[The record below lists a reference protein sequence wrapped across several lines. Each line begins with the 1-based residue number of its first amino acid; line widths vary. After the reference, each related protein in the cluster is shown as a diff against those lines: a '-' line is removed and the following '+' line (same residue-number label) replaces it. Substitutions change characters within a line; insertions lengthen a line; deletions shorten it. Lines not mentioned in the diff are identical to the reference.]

1 MDART
6 QSDLLSRMTTEEPK
20 KPKTGWKRT
29 ALEWGGILLFLA
41 FLRFT
46 DTGTMVLGKMQQ
58 VILATGIFQ
67 ADTVWAEE
75 EAEPASYDLSLI
87 TLDRPPRTVHLSSF
101 EGKTVFLNL
110 WATWCAPCLAEMPYI
125 QRLYEDMQ
133 DEVVFVTIST
143 DDDPA
148 VAQRFVEEKGYT
160 FPVYRVTGSMPE
172 LYRSPTLP
180 TTWVISAG
188 GKLATVH
195 AGMANYDTKGFRTF
209 LRSLS
214 TTQVP

>member
-1 MDART
+1 MTDTERT
-6 QSDLLSRMTTEEPK
+6 RPKAGWRRM
-20 KPKTGWKRT
+20 
-29 ALEWGGILLFLA
+29 ALEWGGVLLFLA

-46 DTGTMVLGKMQQ
+46 DTGTTVLGKMQQ
-58 VILATGIFQ
+58 ALLATGIFQ

-75 EAEPASYDLSLI
+75 EAEPASFDLSMI
-87 TLDRPPRTVHLSSF
+87 TLERPPRTVHLSAF
-101 EGKTVFLNL
+101 EGQTIFLNL

-125 QRLYEDMQ
+125 QRLYEDMGK
-133 DEVVFVTIST
+133 EVAFVTIAT

-148 VAQRFVEEKGYT
+148 VAQRFIEEKGYT
-160 FPVYRVTGSMPE
+160 FPVYRVAGVMPE

-180 TTWVISAG
+180 TTWVISPG

-195 AGMANYDTKGFRTF
+195 AGMANYDTKGFRAF

-214 TTQVP
+214 EAQEP